1 MSVQSAI
8 LACTILVL
16 AAQNQPTFRASTR
29 LVEVSVVVHDRTG
42 RPVADLTR
50 ADFELLEDGQ
60 PQSIEIFSMQDER
73 SPAPANR
80 SLRPAA
86 RAAVLTGDTTPA
98 DVSNWRDG
106 QGTSVTVILIDRIN
120 SRDIDQ
126 MFVRKQVIAFL
137 EQAGATDRVALYMLE
152 SSRIRILHDFTTDTA
167 SLLRSLARYHAR
179 SNGDP
184 DGAREVGPATGDADL
199 DAFLAESR
207 QAPQARAMRE
217 RAQITAAGLETVGQ
231 HLSGIQGRKNL
242 IWVTS
247 AFPLVAR
254 DELGFVTTSNAEAT
268 RVMRMLSDQN
278 VAVYPVDDR
287 GIPAYWVFD
296 PAATTPLVG
305 QATPAAPSTLAA
317 TAANGDV
324 MQLIADATGGRTYA
338 TNDISR
344 AIRRALDDSRVTY
357 TLGYYPAQ
365 AKADQKF
372 HRIHVNVKRAGLDVR
387 HRAGYFAAA
396 APPSLALMTTARSP
410 LEATGLRVSAR
421 VTGDSRQRSAAIR
434 LEPGALVLTKSGDA
448 WEGALD
454 ILIAQSNSA
463 GEYTKIF
470 ENRLNLRFSDEQRE
484 QVIQDGV
491 SLTRSITLQ
500 SASHQLHVVLRDV
513 TTGATGSLRIPLR

>member
-8 LACTILVL
+8 LACALIVL

-29 LVEVSVVVHDRTG
+29 LVEVSVVVHDRDG
-42 RPVADLTR
+42 RPVTDLTK

-60 PQSIEIFSMQDER
+60 PQSIDIFSMQDER
-73 SPAPANR
+73 TAAPAGIP
-80 SLRPAA
+80 LRPSA
-86 RAAVLTGDTTPA
+86 RETVLTGDVRPA

-126 MFVRKQVIAFL
+126 AFVRKQVVAFL
-137 EQAGATDRVALYMLE
+137 EQAGAMDRVALYMLE
-152 SSRIRILHDFTTDTA
+152 SSRIRVLHDFTTDSA
-167 SLLRSLARYHAR
+167 SLLRSLARHHAR
-179 SNGDP
+179 ANGDP
-184 DGAREVGPATGDADL
+184 DGTGAVGPATGDPDL

-207 QAPQARAMRE
+207 LASQARASRE
-217 RAQITAAGLETVGQ
+217 RAQITAAGLETLGQ

-247 AFPLVAR
+247 AFPLVSR

-268 RVMRMLSDQN
+268 RIMRMLSDQN

-305 QATPAAPSTLAA
+305 QATPAAPSTFAA

-324 MQLIADATGGRTYA
+324 MQLIADATGGRTYT
-338 TNDISR
+338 TNDIAR

-365 AKADQKF
+365 AKSDEKF
-372 HRIHVNVKRAGLDVR
+372 HRIHVNVRRAGLDVR
-387 HRAGYFAAA
+387 HRSGYFAAA
-396 APPSLALMTTARSP
+396 SPPSLALMTTARSP
-410 LEATGLRVSAR
+410 LDATGLHVSAR
-421 VTGDSRQRSAAIR
+421 VSGDGRQRSAAIR
-434 LEPGALVLTKSGDA
+434 LEPGALVLTKTGDA

-454 ILIAQSNSA
+454 ILIAQSDPGGA
-463 GEYTKIF
+463 YTKIF

-484 QVIQDGV
+484 QVLQDGV

-500 SASHQLHVVLRDV
+500 TGSHQLHIVLRDV
-513 TTGATGSLRIPLR
+513 TTGRTGSLRIPLR

>member
-8 LACTILVL
+8 LACALLVL

-29 LVEVSVVVHDRTG
+29 LVEVSVVVHDRNG
-42 RPVADLTR
+42 RPVADLTK

-73 SPAPANR
+73 SAEPAR
-80 SLRPAA
+80 GSLRPPA
-86 RAAVLTGDTTPA
+86 RETVLTGDVRQA

-126 MFVRKQVIAFL
+126 MFVRKQVVAFL
-137 EQAGATDRVALYMLE
+137 EQAGAADRVALYMLE
-152 SSRIRILHDFTTDTA
+152 SSRIRVLHDFTTDTA

-179 SNGDP
+179 SNGDV
-184 DGAREVGPATGDADL
+184 DGARAVGPATGDPDL
-199 DAFLAESR
+199 DAFLADSR
-207 QAPQARAMRE
+207 QASQARAVRE

-247 AFPLVAR
+247 AFPLVGR
-254 DELGFVTTSNAEAT
+254 DELGFVTTANAEAT
-268 RVMRMLSDQN
+268 RIMRMLSDQN

-305 QATPAAPSTLAA
+305 QATPAAPSTFAA

-324 MQLIADATGGRTYA
+324 MQLIADATGGRAYTS
-338 TNDISR
+338 NDISR
-344 AIRRALDDSRVTY
+344 AIRRALEDSRVTY
-357 TLGYYPAQ
+357 TLAYYPAQ
-365 AKADQKF
+365 PRSDQKF
-372 HRIHVNVKRAGLDVR
+372 HRIHVNVRRAGLDVR
-387 HRAGYFAAA
+387 HRAGYYAAT
-396 APPSLALMTTARSP
+396 APPALALMTTARSP
-410 LEATGLRVSAR
+410 LDATGLRVSAR
-421 VTGDSRQRSAAIR
+421 ITGEGRQRSAAIR
-434 LEPGALVLTKSGDA
+434 LEPGALVLTKSGDT

-454 ILIAQSNSA
+454 ILIAQSDS
-463 GEYTKIF
+463 GGRYTKIF

-484 QVIQDGV
+484 QVIQEGV
-491 SLTRSITLQ
+491 SLTRSIALPTG
-500 SASHQLHVVLRDV
+500 SDQLHVVLRDV

>member
-1 MSVQSAI
+1 
-8 LACTILVL
+8 
-16 AAQNQPTFRASTR
+16 
-29 LVEVSVVVHDRTG
+29 
-42 RPVADLTR
+42 
-50 ADFELLEDGQ
+50 
-60 PQSIEIFSMQDER
+60 
-73 SPAPANR
+73 
-80 SLRPAA
+80 
-86 RAAVLTGDTTPA
+86 
-98 DVSNWRDG
+98 
-106 QGTSVTVILIDRIN
+106 
-120 SRDIDQ
+120 
-126 MFVRKQVIAFL
+126 
-137 EQAGATDRVALYMLE
+137 
-152 SSRIRILHDFTTDTA
+152 
-167 SLLRSLARYHAR
+167 
-179 SNGDP
+179 
-184 DGAREVGPATGDADL
+184 
-199 DAFLAESR
+199 
-207 QAPQARAMRE
+207 
-217 RAQITAAGLETVGQ
+217 
-231 HLSGIQGRKNL
+231 
-242 IWVTS
+242 
-247 AFPLVAR
+247 
-254 DELGFVTTSNAEAT
+254 
-268 RVMRMLSDQN
+268 
-278 VAVYPVDDR
+278 
-287 GIPAYWVFD
+287 
-296 PAATTPLVG
+296 
-305 QATPAAPSTLAA
+305 
-317 TAANGDV
+317 
-324 MQLIADATGGRTYA
+324 
-338 TNDISR
+338 
-344 AIRRALDDSRVTY
+344 VTY